1 MSAFGYKRKFWGPLV
16 FFCFTPESG
25 RSCRQ
30 PSESACDPKRTFKV
44 IAELDTAGRWP
55 KGKVGRNGVTA
66 RQAWGVWLTMPS
78 PCHNALTFDGTGLL
92 AGCARDAQA
101 LRP

>member
-1 MSAFGYKRKFWGPLV
+1 MTAYGYERTFGWAVIYV
-16 FFCFTPESG
+16 CFAPESG
-25 RSCRQ
+25 RR
-30 PSESACDPKRTFKV
+30 EGGRFTSACDPKRTFKV

-92 AGCARDAQA
+92 AGCARDA
-101 LRP
+101 